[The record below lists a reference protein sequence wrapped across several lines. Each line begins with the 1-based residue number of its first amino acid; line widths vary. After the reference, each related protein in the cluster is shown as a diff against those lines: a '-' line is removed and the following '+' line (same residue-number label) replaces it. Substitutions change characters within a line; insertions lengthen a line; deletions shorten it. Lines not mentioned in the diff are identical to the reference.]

1 MFADPQFW
9 VAIAFVIFIAVIF
22 NPIRKI
28 LGSTLDNKI
37 NEMGLDG
44 SILADTRSEQRSKP
58 REGFSNTSRGPTY
71 QIKNKKYIYK
81 NTENT

>member
-28 LGSTLDNKI
+28 LGSTLDNLY
-37 NEMGLDG
+37 N
-44 SILADTRSEQRSKP
+44 
-58 REGFSNTSRGPTY
+58 
-71 QIKNKKYIYK
+71 
-81 NTENT
+81 